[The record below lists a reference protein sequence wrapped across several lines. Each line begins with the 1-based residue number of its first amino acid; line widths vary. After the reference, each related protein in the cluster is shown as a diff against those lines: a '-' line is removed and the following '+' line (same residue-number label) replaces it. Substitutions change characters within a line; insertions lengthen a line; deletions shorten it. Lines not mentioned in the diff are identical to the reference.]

1 MLGRLCANTA
11 NDISGRIDGKGDRI
25 NLLEFPMRD
34 SRQAGTCQYGE
45 EILVLDGK
53 PGGAGIIYLLIE
65 TTKGKRGW
73 ISDHYICNPESD
85 EKQ

>member
-1 MLGRLCANTA
+1 MLVRLCANKA
-11 NDISGRIDGKGDRI
+11 IDISGRIDGKGDRI
-25 NLLEFPMRD
+25 SLLEFPMRD
-34 SRQAGTCQYGE
+34 SRQAGTCQYGD

-65 TTKGKRGW
+65 TAKGIRGW
-73 ISDHYICNPESD
+73 ISDHHICNPGPD